1 MNVPVWAWVLL
12 AVGGLFFAMRRLGRA
27 WRRDVQREFLA
38 HLRAQAPDI
47 EVLEEQPDGLR
58 VKVGDHPGIISFD
71 RMLRECT
78 RVANKPE
85 ARKPVF
91 DVLIQTVRDWPGE
104 RKVGEVDRARLRPR
118 LVTEA
123 WLARAEGEMGRKLVA
138 FPSAVPGLVAVL
150 VLDAPASVAYVH
162 EEMLAELGLAAA
174 EAFARA
180 RENLGA
186 TFDRSIVRRALDGG
200 ALSLL
205 KSGDTFDAARLLL
218 VPGCLEAG
226 EEVAALVPDRDTL
239 VVVRVPPD
247 GDWASLKKLA
257 KSADGEP
264 LLRAPLRVTRDGIA
278 LGG

>member
-1 MNVPVWAWVLL
+1 MNVPAWAWVLL
-12 AVGGLFFAMRRLGRA
+12 AVGGLFLAMHRLARA
-27 WRRDVQREFLA
+27 WRRDVRREFLA
-38 HLRAQAPDI
+38 HLRAHAPDI
-47 EVLEEQPDGLR
+47 EVLEEQPDGIR
-58 VKVGDHPGIISFD
+58 VKVGAHPGIISLD

-85 ARKPVF
+85 ARRPVF
-91 DVLIQTVRDWPGE
+91 DVLLQSVREWPGE
-104 RKVGEVDRARLRPR
+104 RKVAEADRARLRPR
-118 LVTEA
+118 LVTDA
-123 WLARAEGEMGRKLVA
+123 WLARAEGEMGRKLV
-138 FPSAVPGLVAVL
+138 SAHSGVPGLTAVL
-150 VLDAPASVAYVH
+150 VLDAASGVAYVN
-162 EEMLAELGLAAA
+162 EEMLTELGLTRE

-247 GDWASLKKLA
+247 GNWASLKKLA

>member
-1 MNVPVWAWVLL
+1 MNVPVWAWVLV
-12 AVGGLFFAMRRLGRA
+12 AVVGLYIALRRLARA
-27 WRRDVQREFLA
+27 WRDDVRREFLDY
-38 HLRAQAPDI
+38 LRAQAPDV
-47 EVLEEQPDGLR
+47 EVLEEQPDGIR
-58 VKVGDHPGIISFD
+58 VKVGDHPGIISLD
-71 RMLRECT
+71 RMLRECS

-85 ARKPVF
+85 ARRPVF
-91 DVLIQTVRDWPGE
+91 DVLLQTLREWPGE
-104 RKVGEVDRARLRPR
+104 RKVGETDRAQLRPR
-118 LVTEA
+118 LATDA
-123 WLARAEGEMGRKLVA
+123 WLASAETETGRRLVSA
-138 FPSAVPGLVAVL
+138 PSGVPGLTAVL
-150 VLDAPASVAYVH
+150 VLDAAASVAYVN
-162 EEMLAELGLAAA
+162 EEMLTELGLTRQ

>member
-12 AVGGLFFAMRRLGRA
+12 AVGGLFFAMHRLARA

-104 RKVGEVDRARLRPR
+104 RKVGEADRAQLRPR
-118 LVTEA
+118 LVTDA
-123 WLARAEGEMGRKLVA
+123 WLARAEAEMGRKLVSS
-138 FPSAVPGLVAVL
+138 PSAVPGLVAVL

-174 EAFARA
+174 EAFDRA

-239 VVVRVPPD
+239 VVVRVPAD

-264 LLRAPLRVTRDGIA
+264 LLRTPLRVTRDGIA